1 MKSLQPA
8 TRIMEEFRKMKGT
21 MRKTNNND
29 GQKALTTD
37 KSAILLG
44 IHEFSVISRIQ
55 MDEIKAERFDWGE
68 IAIPIS
74 ELERLLGIPANEFV
88 APQLQEANLSDSR
101 LGVEKYQDGLK
112 RNGESIEYSVPNHSG
127 HFGAREIES
136 YRAAFS
142 TIADQLDSIISLKEH
157 LDKVN
162 DWHPEP
168 GVVYGRWQICSE
180 RLNLGQSEILLCR
193 LENEFAV
200 IERFH
205 DGSAYAQKN
214 GGQEILLRGE
224 STQQLCADFKA
235 NACHTLK
242 YMASNLT
249 AKAQKVVWDQFS
261 YCHPAEVMA
270 AISDRCLQ
278 AVSGETIPQNQP
290 TTQSPGRGIK
300 I

>member
-1 MKSLQPA
+1 MQ
-8 TRIMEEFRKMKGT
+8 
-21 MRKTNNND
+21 KTNNE
-29 GQKALTTD
+29 GQNALTTD
-37 KSAILLG
+37 KSAMLLG
-44 IHEFSVISRIQ
+44 IHEFSLFSRIQ
-55 MDEIKAERFDWGE
+55 MEEIRTGRFDWGE

-74 ELERLLGIPANEFV
+74 ELERLLGCPASKFV
-88 APQLQEANLSDSR
+88 ESRLQKTNLSDSR
-101 LGVEKYQDGLK
+101 LGVEKYQGGLK
-112 RNGESIEYSVPNHSG
+112 RNGESIEYTVPNHSG
-127 HFGAREIES
+127 HFGAQEIES

-157 LDKVN
+157 LDKLS

-180 RLNLGQSEILLCR
+180 RLSLGQSDIVLCR

-214 GGQEILLRGE
+214 GGQEILLGGE
-224 STQQLCADFKA
+224 NAQQLCADFKA
-235 NACHTLK
+235 NAYHTLK

-249 AKAQKVVWDQFS
+249 AKAQRVVWDQFS
-261 YCHPAEVMA
+261 YCNPAGVMA

-278 AVSGETIPQNQP
+278 AVSTGETIPQNQ
-290 TTQSPGRGIK
+290 SMACSGNRVK
-300 I
+300 M